1 MNSAVSTAKGLGLR
15 TFSDFLVINANAVP
29 TGRRIALPG
38 KKAYKTIH

>member
-1 MNSAVSTAKGLGLR
+1 MNSAVSTAKGLR

-29 TGRRIALPG
+29 TRRRIALPG